1 MVQRRCEAIKGEKKK
16 GDRKGG
22 RNGLEGLN
30 ESRIREGEIGIRSK
44 VHGGSQLFLP
54 CSRL

>member
-1 MVQRRCEAIKGEKKK
+1 MERRWGGIKGEKNE

-30 ESRIREGEIGIRSK
+30 ERRIREGEIGIRSK